1 MTVEINS
8 VIIGGNLAR
17 DVVLKEV
24 GTGKKVASFV
34 VASNR
39 TFMMG
44 GEKKKETAF
53 VDVDVWGQMAENCSK
68 YLKKGSPVVVTGRL
82 KQDQWTTETG
92 EKRSRLK
99 IVAGNVQFLPSS
111 QQKAAAQDPAAAMEA
126 TAWEE

>member
-24 GTGKKVASFV
+24 GAGRKVASFV

-39 TFMMG
+39 TFVMG

-53 VDVDVWGQMAENCSK
+53 VDVDVWGPMAENCSK

-82 KQDQWTTETG
+82 KQDQWTTENG

-111 QQKAAAQDPAAAMEA
+111 QQRSEAQDPAAAMEA
-126 TAWEE
+126 NAWE